1 VASGKEIAGG
11 IVGLVI
17 LGSLVQPDE
26 HAPPP
31 PPICQVPQLNGTTIP
46 VEVTAIPCDQMVARA
61 ISAIEEAKS
70 LPSKLPESVTIE
82 VTPPATASKPE
93 AAITA
98 TPEQLREIGQPLKEA
113 PEDDEADKPDE
124 AASSART

>member
-1 VASGKEIAGG
+1 MASGKEIAGG

-31 PPICQVPQLNGTTIP
+31 PQMCQVPQLDGTTIP
-46 VEVTAIPCDQMVARA
+46 VEVTSIPCDQMVVRA
-61 ISAIEEAKS
+61 LAAIEEAKS

-82 VTPPATASKPE
+82 VTPPATASQPE
-93 AAITA
+93 PAITA

-113 PEDDEADKPDE
+113 PEDDNVEKSDE
-124 AASSART
+124 AASAERT

>member
-1 VASGKEIAGG
+1 MASGKEIAGG
-11 IVGLVI
+11 IVGLVV

-31 PPICQVPQLNGTTIP
+31 PPICQVPQQDGTTIP
-46 VEVTAIPCDQMVARA
+46 VEVTTMPCDQMVARA
-61 ISAIEEAKS
+61 LAAIEEARS

-82 VTPPATASKPE
+82 VTPPADTPKPE
-93 AAITA
+93 AATTA

-113 PEDDEADKPDE
+113 PEDDTPDQPDD
-124 AASSART
+124 AASSAST